1 MNPVQLLQ
9 QKLNLKPDGIIG
21 KKTFAALQADWKLT
35 GIQLAHFL
43 GQCDHETGGF
53 TVFTENLNYSSQGL
67 LTIFPKYYSNILLA
81 KKHHRKA
88 QLIANHVYAGRM
100 GNNQPNDGWFFR
112 GRGAVQ
118 LSGRNNYASF
128 AEWKQDPSII
138 TNPDQVASI
147 YAFDSALWFFEENRV
162 WMHAKD
168 LTENTILIISRIINV
183 GNSSTT
189 VIPNGLEDRIKK
201 TQKYQAFI

>member
-9 QKLNLKPDGIIG
+9 QKLNLINDGVIG
-21 KKTFAALQADWKLT
+21 PKTFAEMQRNWNLT

-67 LTIFPKYYSNILLA
+67 LRIFPKYYPNSLLA
-81 KKHHRKA
+81 KQHHRKP
-88 QLIANHVYAGRM
+88 QMIANHVYANRM
-100 GNNQPNDGWFFR
+100 GNNQANDGWNFR
-112 GRGAVQ
+112 GRGALQ
-118 LSGRNNYASF
+118 LTGRNNYTSF
-128 AEWKQDPSII
+128 ANWKQDPTII
-138 TNPDQVASI
+138 SNPDQVATI
-147 YAFDSALWFFEENRV
+147 YAFDSALWFFQENRV
-162 WMHAKD
+162 WRHATD
-168 LTENTILIISRIINV
+168 LSDNTILIISRIINV

-201 TQKYQAFI
+201 TRKYQALI